1 MYPGFMA
8 ALDIPRGPTEAERV
22 AMRVAITEAR
32 LAATHDDVPVGAV
45 ILLDGVVIAEAHN
58 RREVD
63 NDPCGHAEM
72 LVIGAAA
79 KTLGRWRLD
88 DATMVVTLEPCV
100 MCAGAIVSSRMKRV
114 VFGAPDPKGGACGS
128 LYQVLS
134 DPRLHHE
141 VELVALVDADECA
154 ALLTDFFAAKRNQ

>member
-1 MYPGFMA
+1 MA
-8 ALDIPRGPTEAERV
+8 ALDIPRGPTDFELS
-22 AMRVAITEAR
+22 AMQTAITEAR
-32 LAATHDDVPVGAV
+32 LASAHDDVPVGAV
-45 ILLDGVVIAEAHN
+45 VLLDGVVISQAHN

-63 NDPCGHAEM
+63 NDPCGHAEI
-72 LVIGAAA
+72 LAISAAA
-79 KTLGRWRLD
+79 KALGRRRLD
-88 DATMVVTLEPCV
+88 GATMVVTLEPCV

-141 VELVALVDADECA
+141 VELVALVQADECA
-154 ALLTDFFAAKRNQ
+154 ALLTEFFAQKRVS